1 MSDKNKLKK
10 KIENDPDFIYCPRL
24 GNSLKIFLEKYPEGV
39 EDSKIAKN
47 LLIEEEDVEA
57 IFQSA
62 INKIRKSMGVK
73 D

>member
-10 KIENDPDFIYCPRL
+10 KIESDPDFIYCPRL
-24 GNSLKIFLEKYPEGV
+24 GNSLRIFLEKYPEGV
-39 EDSKIAKN
+39 DDSKIAKI
-47 LLIEEEDVEA
+47 LLVEEEDVEA

-62 INKIRKSMGVK
+62 IIKIRKSMGVK

>member
-39 EDSKIAKN
+39 DDSKIAKI
-47 LLIEEEDVEA
+47 LLVEEEDVEA

-62 INKIRKSMGVK
+62 IVKIRKSMGVK

>member
-24 GNSLKIFLEKYPEGV
+24 GNSLKMFLEKYPDGA
-39 EDSKIAKN
+39 EDFKIAKI
-47 LLIEEEDVEA
+47 LLIEEEEVEA

-62 INKIRKSMGVK
+62 IKKIRKSMGVK

>member
-10 KIENDPDFIYCPRL
+10 KIESDPDFIYCPRL
-24 GNSLKIFLEKYPEGV
+24 GNSLRIFLEKYPEGV
-39 EDSKIAKN
+39 EDSKIAKI
-47 LLIEEEDVEA
+47 LLVDEEDVEA

-62 INKIRKSMGVK
+62 IVKIRKSMGVK

>member
-10 KIENDPDFIYCPRL
+10 KIESDPDFIYCPRL

-39 EDSKIAKN
+39 DDSKIAKI
-47 LLIEEEDVEA
+47 LLVEEEDVET

-62 INKIRKSMGVK
+62 IVKIRKSMGVEN
-73 D
+73 